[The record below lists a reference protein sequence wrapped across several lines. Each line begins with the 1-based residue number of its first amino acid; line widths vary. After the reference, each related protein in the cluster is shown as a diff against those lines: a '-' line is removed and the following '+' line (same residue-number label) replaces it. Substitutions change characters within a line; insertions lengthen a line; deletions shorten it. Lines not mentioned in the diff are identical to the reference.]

1 MDAGKP
7 AGQSLMAAGD
17 TCPATSRRLFVRDK
31 ASGIRFLID
40 TGADICVFP
49 RTLIPGRLRKSD
61 YMLSA
66 ANGTTIA
73 RYGARIM
80 TLNLGLRRDFRW
92 RFLIA
97 DVSKPILGA
106 DFLAHHSLLPD
117 LTNCRLMDSITHL
130 TYRGEVSECQV
141 PEIRTV
147 TGSSTYHRLLQEFPR
162 ITRPDGCPVATQYDT
177 MHHIITTAGHP
188 VAQKPRLLA
197 PDRLAAEKKQFEM
210 LRLDLARPGEGP

>member
-1 MDAGKP
+1 MYLTLYVDAGKP

-17 TCPATSRRLFVRDK
+17 ICSATSRSLFVRDK

-66 ANGTTIA
+66 VNGTTIA
-73 RYGARIM
+73 TYGRRTM
-80 TLNLGLRRDFRW
+80 TLNLAPRRDLSW
-92 RFLIA
+92 RFVIS
-97 DVSKPILGA
+97 DHYKPILGA
-106 DFLAHHSLLPD
+106 DFLAHHSLLPG
-117 LTNCRLMDSITHL
+117 LTNCRLMDSITQL

-147 TGSSTYHRLLQEFPR
+147 TGSS
-162 ITRPDGCPVATQYDT
+162 
-177 MHHIITTAGHP
+177 
-188 VAQKPRLLA
+188 K
-197 PDRLAAEKKQFEM
+197 
-210 LRLDLARPGEGP
+210 